1 MIPIADTN
9 LNTTYV
15 SKRIDVKLDRETAI
29 LFKRIRIGLECI
41 GAFDSDSEP
50 TIAMALRE
58 IIRRVAEEAVVVN
71 ASGKPVT
78 SDAAEPAKS
87 KPAEPTS
94 ANPTVKPRLPKTK
107 Q

>member
-1 MIPIADTN
+1 MIPIADKN

-15 SKRIDVKLDRETAI
+15 SKRIDVKLDRDTAI

-71 ASGKPVT
+71 SSGQPVT
-78 SDAAEPAKS
+78 SASAAEPAKS
-87 KPAEPTS
+87 KPESTS
-94 ANPTVKPRLPKTK
+94 ASATAKPRLPKAK

>member
-1 MIPIADTN
+1 MIPIAEKN
-9 LNTTYV
+9 MNTSYV

-41 GAFDSDSEP
+41 GAFASDSEP

-78 SDAAEPAKS
+78 SDAAEPAKI
-87 KPAEPTS
+87 KPAEATS
-94 ANPTVKPRLPKTK
+94 GNPKTRIPKSK

>member
-1 MIPIADTN
+1 MIPIADKN

-58 IIRRVAEEAVVVN
+58 IIRRVADDAVVVN
-71 ASGKPVT
+71 ASGQPVT
-78 SDAAEPAKS
+78 STSAEPAKS
-87 KPAEPTS
+87 KPESTS
-94 ANPTVKPRLPKTK
+94 ASATVKPRLPKTK
-107 Q
+107 R